1 MLDFSP
7 RSSHPFPLL
16 LTIIPPT
23 WKKWTFSW
31 FFFVSDVPYQSL
43 QYPMWRFFIAMH
55 CKTNTFSLN
64 RPKNNSS
71 KNMIY
76 SNEQQITAWQLTTL
90 QDFFQ
95 ISNQSSQPPIW
106 RFPIGLRTILDSI
119 GSHVDQLDWSRNNL
133 MWGFFIGRW
142 IGQTDSILKINSI
155 LMLCRSFTDQK
166 IIFLMLLNFFKLL

>member
-1 MLDFSP
+1 MDVCKKTGKCGNFEEQKTGGGG
-7 RSSHPFPLL
+7 HPFPLL

-64 RPKNNSS
+64 RPKNKSS

-76 SNEQQITAWQLTTL
+76 SNEHQITAWQLTTL
-90 QDFFQ
+90 QAGLFFQ
-95 ISNQSSQPPIW
+95 ISNQSSLPSTW
-106 RFPIGLRTILDSI
+106 RFPIGSRTILDSI
-119 GSHVDQLDWSRNNL
+119 GSHVDQLDWRRNNPISCG
-133 MWGFFIGRW
+133 GFSLDDESARHIA
-142 IGQTDSILKINSI
+142 S
-155 LMLCRSFTDQK
+155 
-166 IIFLMLLNFFKLL
+166 